1 MRRIPNPLQFA
12 RFCCWCEDCSWA
24 AEFEGSYDSSVTIRS
39 KSHSRSLVTDLTWF
53 SAPKWE
59 MHTRSM
65 PPMGRSVGV
74 SDLEATQLTWEQ
86 FSLCTFIHSAFTWA
100 QEQIVFGR
108 SVLRLQGQ
116 SLSTVF
122 FLLFQ
127 DTQKVTDRWDSSDLQ
142 ILKAVESFFLLKL
155 TCPRQDLPF
164 LCSHSPCNPINWLWA
179 IFPWNTVNFLEIH
192 SIFLI
197 KSAFL

>member
-1 MRRIPNPLQFA
+1 MRDAYKVHASYRKECGGI
-12 RFCCWCEDCSWA
+12 CSWGHPA
-24 AEFEGSYDSSVTIRS
+24 HLRAVFIV
-39 KSHSRSLVTDLTWF
+39 H
-53 SAPKWE
+53 
-59 MHTRSM
+59 
-65 PPMGRSVGV
+65 
-74 SDLEATQLTWEQ
+74 
-86 FSLCTFIHSAFTWA
+86 IHSAFTWA
-100 QEQIVFGR
+100 QEQTVFGR
-108 SVLRLQGQ
+108 SVLRLQGE

-142 ILKAVESFFLLKL
+142 ILKAVETFFLLKL

-164 LCSHSPCNPINWLWA
+164 LCSHSPCNPIKWLWA
-179 IFPWNTVNFLEIH
+179 IFPWNTVNFLEIQ